1 MADYLSFADGVPI
14 SVPVPSDSEEDF
26 NMEGV
31 DLDNEEPEVR
41 FNDPD
46 VASDD
51 LAVAPPALPEVSR
64 KRPRDVD
71 GAQDEEELIEGSG
84 LFTKRP
90 RIPGCPDMKG
100 WLLKNKKPASLQDPD
115 IRDHCA
121 ESLRFPSD
129 VQKWAE
135 YGKDDLPNAL
145 LGHFLEV
152 SYLVLLFFLRKNFLV
167 Y

>member
-14 SVPVPSDSEEDF
+14 SVPIPSDSDEDF

-31 DLDNEEPEVR
+31 HLDNEEPEVR

-46 VASDD
+46 IASDD
-51 LAVAPPALPEVSR
+51 LAVAPPSLPEVSR
-64 KRPRDVD
+64 KRPRDND
-71 GAQDEEELIEGSG
+71 DAQNKEELIEGSG

-90 RIPGCPDMKG
+90 RIPGCPDMKK
-100 WLLKNKKPASLQDPD
+100 WLLKNKKPVSLQDPD

-152 SYLVLLFFLRKNFLV
+152 RYLVLLFLLLMDFVV

>member
-1 MADYLSFADGVPI
+1 
-14 SVPVPSDSEEDF
+14 
-26 NMEGV
+26 MEGV

>member
-14 SVPVPSDSEEDF
+14 SVPVPSDSDKDF

-31 DLDNEEPEVR
+31 DLNEEEQEVR
-41 FNDPD
+41 FDDPNIT
-46 VASDD
+46 SDD
-51 LAVAPPALPEVSR
+51 LVVAPPALPEVSR
-64 KRPRDVD
+64 KRPRDDD

-100 WLLKNKKPASLQDPD
+100 WLLKNKKPVSLQDPD

-152 SYLVLLFFLRKNFLV
+152 RYLVLLFFLCTNFLF